1 MRHFVF
7 GAAALLAL
15 PVFAVER
22 VLKFSESSVDQL
34 PPGFRSTVIGSG
46 KPGDW
51 KVVQDED
58 SQAAESRTNPPST
71 VLAQTARDP
80 QNNHFPVL
88 IFDKEAYGDFRLT
101 TRFKIVGGALEQTAG
116 IIFRF
121 QNESNFYMVGAS
133 ALGGSFRCYKVDNG
147 VWKPPFGPEME
158 ISKGT
163 WHDLTVQCEG
173 TRILCSLD
181 GKDAIKLIDSTTAN
195 TGKIGFWTKSDS
207 VSRFQDTKI
216 TYTPSEVLAQ
226 TLVRQ
231 ALKEYPRVLG
241 LKIFAARSKGEPPAI
256 VASKDETEIGQAG
269 GKTEEDVAL
278 NGTTYYGRDKE
289 SATVTLPLR
298 DRNGDPIAAVRIV
311 MKTFP
316 GQTEDNAV
324 VRAKPVVKLMQAQVK
339 SREELLR

>member
-1 MRHFVF
+1 MRYFAFWV
-7 GAAALLAL
+7 AALTTL
-15 PVFAVER
+15 PAFGVDH
-22 VLKFSESSVDQL
+22 VLKFSESPVDQM
-34 PPGFRSTVIGSG
+34 PSDFRSTVVGVG

-51 KVVQDED
+51 KVIQDVD
-58 SQAAESRTNPPST
+58 ASTNQPAAI
-71 VLAQTARDP
+71 LAQTARDP
-80 QNNHFPVL
+80 QDNHFPVL
-88 IFDKEAYGDFRLT
+88 IFEKETFGDFRLT
-101 TRFKIVGGALEQTAG
+101 TRFRIAGGAMDQTAG
-116 IIFRF
+116 IVFRF

-133 ALGGSFRCYKVDNG
+133 ALNGSFRCYKVDNG

-181 GKDAIKLIDSTTAN
+181 GKDAIKLIDSSAGR
-195 TGKIGFWTKSDS
+195 GKGKVGFWTKSDTIS
-207 VSRFQDTKI
+207 HFQDTKI
-216 TYTPSEVLAQ
+216 SYTSSEMLAQ
-226 TLVRQ
+226 SLIRQ
-231 ALKEYPRVLG
+231 ALNEYPRLLG
-241 LKIFAARSKGEPPAI
+241 LKIFAAREGGPASI
-256 VASKDETEIGQAG
+256 IASKDAAEVGQTG
-269 GKTEEDVAL
+269 GKVEEDVIL
-278 NGTTYYGRDKE
+278 TGNSYYGRDKE

-339 SREELLR
+339 SRDELLR